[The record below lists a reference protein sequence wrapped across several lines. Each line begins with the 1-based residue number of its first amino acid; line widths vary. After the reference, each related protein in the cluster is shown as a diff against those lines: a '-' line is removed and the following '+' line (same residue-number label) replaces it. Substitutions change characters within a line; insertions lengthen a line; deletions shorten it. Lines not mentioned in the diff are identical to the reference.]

1 MSESFKPMLAAKAK
15 PAKGETDFALIFN
28 KFVDQ
33 FRYPMMVS
41 AKLDGIRMIVKDGVV
56 TSRSLKIFPN
66 IQLGNLYNYP
76 SYNGFDGELLIGSPT
91 APDVYNATQSVVMS
105 HHGSLQDLTYAV
117 FDDVSN
123 PEAPFDERLE
133 SARRRVALYQSHQQ
147 LPKCSVDRLYDVHDG
162 IFRFKLVPHR
172 LVHSKEELLA
182 FEAECLEL
190 GYEGIMGRDPKG
202 TYKFGRSTIK
212 EQGLVALKR
221 FVDDE
226 WVIVDFVPLYKNE
239 NAAETNELGRTK
251 RSSAAAGK
259 VEQDTLG
266 AFVVETRD
274 GIRFNVGGGT
284 LMTAVNRKKL
294 WDMRDQLVGRLLKGR
309 YFAIGTKDA
318 PRQPRAVGLRD
329 VLDL

>member
-1 MSESFKPMLAAKAK
+1 MSKSFEPMLAAKAK
-15 PAKGETDFALIFN
+15 PAKGETDFVQIFN

-41 AKLDGIRMIVKDGVV
+41 AKLDGIRMIVKDGIA
-56 TSRSLKIFPN
+56 TSRSLKPLPN
-66 IQLGNLYNYP
+66 IQLGSLYNWP
-76 SYNGFDGELLIGSPT
+76 SYNGFDGELLVGPPM
-91 APDVYNATQSVVMS
+91 APDVYNVTQSSIMA
-105 HHGSLQDLTYAV
+105 HHGTLEELTFGV
-117 FDDVSN
+117 FDDVSD
-123 PEAPFDERLE
+123 PSLPFEERHE
-133 SARRRVALYQSHQQ
+133 SARKRVALYQTQVQ
-147 LPKCSVDRLYDVHDG
+147 IPKCSSDQLKSVLEG
-162 IFRFKLVPHR
+162 IRRFNIVPHK

-202 TYKFGRSTIK
+202 TYKYGRSTIK

-239 NAAETNELGRTK
+239 NEAETNELGRTK

-259 VEQDTLG
+259 VAQDTLG
-266 AFVVETRD
+266 AFVVETKD

-284 LMTAVNRKKL
+284 LMTVANRKIL
-294 WDMRDQLVGRLLKGR
+294 WNMRDQLAGKFLKGR

-329 VLDL
+329 VLDM

>member
-1 MSESFKPMLAAKAK
+1 MSKNFEPMLAAKAK

-41 AKLDGIRMIVKDGVV
+41 AKLDGIRMAVKDGE
-56 TSRSLKIFPN
+56 TKTRSLKPIPHKTLHAMFSRPDFEG
-66 IQLGNLYNYP
+66 LE
-76 SYNGFDGELLIGSPT
+76 GELLIGPPH
-91 APDVYNATQSVVMS
+91 AEDVYNRTQSAVMS
-105 HHGSLQDLTYAV
+105 HNGDISELTFGL
-117 FDDVSN
+117 FDSSRN
-123 PEAPFDERLE
+123 PEAPFEERFWE
-133 SARRRVALYQSHQQ
+133 AKQ
-147 LPKCSVDRLYDVHDG
+147 RLAVLQANTPHL
-162 IFRFKLVPHR
+162 IEAVSTMRLVPHQI
-172 LVHSKEELLA
+172 VYCKEELLS

-202 TYKFGRSTIK
+202 KYKYGRSTIK

-266 AFVVETRD
+266 AFVVETQD

-284 LMTAVNRKKL
+284 LMTAANRKKL
-294 WDMRDQLVGRLLKGR
+294 WDMRDQLVGKLLKGR

>member
-1 MSESFKPMLAAKAK
+1 MSKSFEPMLAAKAK
-15 PAKGETDFALIFN
+15 PAKGETDFAVIFN

-41 AKLDGIRMIVKDGVV
+41 AKLDGIRMAVKGGE
-56 TSRSLKIFPN
+56 TKTRSLKAIPN
-66 IQLGNLYNYP
+66 RAIHQMFSRPDFEGLE
-76 SYNGFDGELLIGSPT
+76 GELLIGPPH
-91 APDVYNATQSVVMS
+91 AEDVYNRTQSAVMS
-105 HHGSLQDLTYAV
+105 HEGDISELTFGLFDSSRSPNESFEARFWEASQRLKVLEANTPHLVDAV
-117 FDDVSN
+117 S
-123 PEAPFDERLE
+123 RM
-133 SARRRVALYQSHQQ
+133 
-147 LPKCSVDRLYDVHDG
+147 K
-162 IFRFKLVPHR
+162 IVPHQI
-172 LVHSKEELLA
+172 VYSKEELLS

-202 TYKFGRSTIK
+202 TYKYGRSTIK

-239 NAAETNELGRTK
+239 NEAETNELGRTK

-259 VEQDTLG
+259 VAQDTLG
-266 AFVVETRD
+266 AFVVETKD

-284 LMTAVNRKKL
+284 LLTAANRKTL
-294 WDMRDQLVGRLLKGR
+294 WDIRDQLAGKFLKGR

-329 VLDL
+329 VLDM